1 MKALIVVDV
10 QRDFCPGGSLAVP
23 NGAEVV
29 DVVNELKDKFDF
41 VVYSRDWHPQDHCS
55 FAANHGKEV
64 GSVIEVG
71 GLNQIMWPTH
81 CVQDSKGAEYADGL
95 VLPENA
101 LIIDKGVDSSIDSYS
116 AFFDNGGIRA
126 TGLAKLLESK
136 GVTEVYILGLA
147 TDYCVKF
154 TALDARKLGFKTY
167 LVEDGCRGVEL
178 APGDV
183 EKAIA
188 EMKAAGVEVLQSEEI
203 KL

>member
-29 DVVNELKDKFDF
+29 EVANELKDKFDL
-41 VVYSRDWHPQDHCS
+41 VVYSRDWHPKDHCS
-55 FAANHGKEV
+55 FAANHQKEI
-64 GSVIEVG
+64 GSVIEIG
-71 GLNQIMWPTH
+71 GLSQIMWPTH
-81 CVQDSKGAEYADGL
+81 CVQDSEGADFAEGL
-95 VLPENA
+95 EVPESA
-101 LIIDKGVDSSIDSYS
+101 HIIDKGVDSNIDSYS

-126 TGLAKLLESK
+126 TGLGGLLKEK

-154 TALDARKLGFKTY
+154 TALDACKLGFETY

-178 APGDV
+178 SAGDIAQ
-183 EKAIA
+183 AITD
-188 EMKAAGVEVLQSEEI
+188 MKAAGVKVLQSEEL